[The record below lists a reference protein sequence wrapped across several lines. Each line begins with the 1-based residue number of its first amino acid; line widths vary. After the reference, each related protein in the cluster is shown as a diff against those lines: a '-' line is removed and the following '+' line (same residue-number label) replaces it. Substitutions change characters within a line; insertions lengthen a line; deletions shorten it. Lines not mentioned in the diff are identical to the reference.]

1 MTDEIKKMLE
11 PFQRSFILRGDP
23 CDKSSWTWDVYP
35 PPEAFWDDDIY
46 VSKESYD
53 RLKRGFFMLMAQR
66 NKALSL
72 FSDEIAL
79 MHCLEKWIANDDAE
93 LEAAMK
99 GEEP

>member
-53 RLKRGFFMLMAQR
+53 RLKRGFLKLMEQVD
-66 NKALSL
+66 SL
-72 FSDEIAL
+72 
-79 MHCLEKWIANDDAE
+79 CCDDSGCPDGSYREQLLRE